1 MEFKKKKMLVL
12 VLKFL
17 FAQRHVFLLCICASI
32 SWHLLNLVPEF
43 INEGCLSNEAD
54 VPQRRPVFR
63 ESSKLGAF
71 LYILE

>member
-1 MEFKKKKMLVL
+1 MEFKKKLLVL
-12 VLKFL
+12 FLKFL

-32 SWHLLNLVPEF
+32 CWHLLNLVPGF
-43 INEGCLSNEAD
+43 INEGCLSHEAD
-54 VPQRRPVFR
+54 VPQRRPAFR

>member
-1 MEFKKKKMLVL
+1 MLVL
-12 VLKFL
+12 FLKFL

-32 SWHLLNLVPEF
+32 SWHLLNLVPDF
-43 INEGCLSNEAD
+43 INEGCLSHEAD
-54 VPQRRPVFR
+54 VPQRRPAFR